1 MSFRRFIAVGAV
13 AAAVSMAGAAL
24 AQTSAQKAMIDQAK
38 AAGVVGEQADG
49 YLGFRSGTSD
59 SDLQEAVRVT
69 NEARRRADAAALR
82 SFEDFQR
89 SSKGQSL
96 G

>member
-38 AAGVVGEQADG
+38 ASGVVGEQADG
-49 YLGFRSGTSD
+49 YLGFRT
-59 SDLQEAVRVT
+59 
-69 NEARRRADAAALR
+69 
-82 SFEDFQR
+82 
-89 SSKGQSL
+89 
-96 G
+96 